1 MISPNFYSKLKV
13 FYMNETY
20 YNIVINRTS
29 AERLKLEQND
39 QCSKGFKY
47 QSLDNEPLDNEPG
60 QVVRKTFV

>member
-47 QSLDNEPLDNEPG
+47 QSLDNESG

>member
-1 MISPNFYSKLKV
+1 
-13 FYMNETY
+13 MNETY

-47 QSLDNEPLDNEPG
+47 QSLDKESG